1 MENRNKIE
9 QLIDEYYNRIYKFM
23 VAHLKNADLAKDL
36 TQTVFLELIKSN
48 TPLESI
54 ENFDAYLFS
63 MARNALFKEFR
74 KMQNSTKLKTLLL
87 NSMKASSHELE
98 EVILVHDLNQNLER
112 EINKLPTQQKKVYTM
127 SRQEGLTHQQIAQ
140 RLDISAN
147 TVKNH
152 MVQALKTLRGKY
164 ELMIFILSI
173 YAHLI

>member
-1 MENRNKIE
+1 MENSNKIE
-9 QLIDEYYNRIYKFM
+9 KLIDEYYHRIYKFM
-23 VAHLKNADLAKDL
+23 IAHLKNADIAQDL

-48 TPLESI
+48 TSLDAI
-54 ENFDAYLFS
+54 DNYDAYLFS
-63 MARNALFKEFR
+63 MARNTLFKEFR
-74 KMQNSTKLKTLLL
+74 KMQNSTKLKNQLL
-87 NSMKASSHELE
+87 NSMQASTDELE
-98 EVILVHDLNQNLER
+98 EIIYVHDLNYNLER
-112 EINKLPTQQKKVYTM
+112 EINKLPQQQKKIYTM
-127 SRQEGLTHQQIAQ
+127 SRHEGLTHKQIAQ